1 MRNTFSIIILIL
13 LASCSKIPTPSILAP
28 STNQDTRQVNYGI
41 LPDNYQKVLKDYLI
55 DTLVNY
61 RQAKVEFINEPE
73 ELSINHLG
81 DNYTGYRVC
90 LSINVKQ
97 GEYYRGYRNHFFM
110 IKDGKVSLHLFDSGL
125 LKIPFEYC
133 VSRDTKNE
141 IFIDDIPDQQE
152 EITID
157 KMDDKKIITKRDR
170 DLNIDTIYI
179 LCEINGSEFTY
190 LFNEKAKTFKSVDGI
205 IEKTYKVEFNEAYII
220 ASSADTTTKINR
232 VSGTIT
238 INNEIMGKCALLNKR
253 KF

>member
-141 IFIDDIPDQQE
+141 IFYIGATNKKLILNYFLRFKDIYNLGIYY
-152 EITID
+152 ITNYEND
-157 KMDDKKIITKRDR
+157 
-170 DLNIDTIYI
+170 
-179 LCEINGSEFTY
+179 Y
-190 LFNEKAKTFKSVDGI
+190 L
-205 IEKTYKVEFNEAYII
+205 
-220 ASSADTTTKINR
+220 
-232 VSGTIT
+232 
-238 INNEIMGKCALLNKR
+238 
-253 KF
+253 